1 MIPNV
6 RYSEENA
13 KRSKKTICDCVMCL
27 NDDQKN
33 VELEKDNPYETKAIK
48 SLFPLKYPQVC

>member
-1 MIPNV
+1 MFDIQKQML
-6 RYSEENA
+6 RDL
-13 KRSKKTICDCVMCL
+13 KKTICDCVMCL